1 MLCLPKVTGAMQKKR
16 LDEVFK
22 ITGEFIQRC
31 QDVMDCKNSQ
41 ANCTDLLLVVT
52 ALQEIQP
59 CFDCI
64 AKSDL
69 DSAIKVSF
77 GSYEV
82 SLKDENLRS
91 TLVMDLVQRTNTV
104 LTSIS
109 SKGQSMINELSEP
122 SCLASANIAY
132 LEAMISH
139 FKTILR
145 CVTVHMEEAV
155 HNGGSL
161 SQTSLNAS
169 ASVAIHERI

>member
-1 MLCLPKVTGAMQKKR
+1 MLCLPKVTGAMQEKR
-16 LDEVFK
+16 LDEIFK
-22 ITGEFIQRC
+22 VTGDFIKSC

-52 ALQEIQP
+52 ALQEIHP
-59 CFDCI
+59 CFDYI

-69 DSAIKVSF
+69 DSAVKVSF
-77 GSYEV
+77 GGYEV
-82 SLKDENLRS
+82 SMKDGNLRS
-91 TLVMDLVQRTNTV
+91 TLVMDLVRRTNTV

-145 CVTVHMEEAV
+145 CVTVYMEEAV
-155 HNGGSL
+155 HNVVHCPRR
-161 SQTSLNAS
+161 N
-169 ASVAIHERI
+169 

>member
-1 MLCLPKVTGAMQKKR
+1 MCRPNLMLCLSKVADVMREKR
-16 LDEVFK
+16 LDGVFK
-22 ITGEFIQRC
+22 ITGEFIKRC

-41 ANCTDLLLVVT
+41 ANCTDLLLVVA
-52 ALQEIQP
+52 ALQEIHP
-59 CFDCI
+59 CFETI
-64 AKSDL
+64 AHSDL

-91 TLVMDLVQRTNTV
+91 TLVMDLVQKTNTV

-139 FKTILR
+139 FKTVLR

-161 SQTSLNAS
+161 SQTSLNA
-169 ASVAIHERI
+169 